1 MLKIISYYFLYKKI
15 QKFNKK
21 EFNQENNAN
30 TSGILLLEFNS
41 FQILHIIFS
50 YLSNYFVKKNNLKI
64 VAYYSHV
71 LLSYELERTI
81 IQKIKSF
88 IADKFSIGFF
98 GIYKSFGVKEFLFP
112 KINNRISSLTNS
124 CYLKIYKKIRSK
136 EDILDISID
145 KIKLGDLIYD
155 SYLTR
160 NKRQKPTIDINS
172 EDFKIFLRDF
182 LKLFFYWS
190 EYFHNN
196 KVKTLLVSH
205 SIYTM
210 GIPYRIAL
218 KKNIN
223 CFEVKENRIKRHKK
237 NNPYH
242 YSEVNEYPKIFKNF
256 SKNKQSF
263 ALKLAENNLKK
274 RFQGTNIDMPYA
286 VKTAFDKR
294 RIKKKKSNKK
304 SKFTILILP
313 HDFVDAPHIGGK
325 FAFADMYEWIKNL
338 CELSIK
344 KKEYKWLLKTHKK
357 QGGKFSFYQNFTEK
371 NIDKLI
377 KKSNIK
383 KLDSNLS
390 HNEIISDGV
399 DLVLTVFGTAAHE
412 YAYKGINV
420 LNSSSMNPHV
430 SYRFNYHISS
440 KTKYKNFFNNPL
452 KKKIKIDKK
461 KVLEFYYMHYIYN
474 SKDWFFLDYNLML
487 KKLGSYHYQWS
498 NKFYDLWLKN
508 KRDKNFKN
516 LLYKRLDNFIYS
528 NDLTFNLSH
537 FYKEK

>member
-1 MLKIISYYFLYKKI
+1 MIKILSEYFLYKKI

-21 EFNQENNAN
+21 EFNQENNTN
-30 TSGILLLEFNS
+30 SEGILLLEFNS
-41 FQILHIIFS
+41 FHILHIIFS
-50 YLSNYFVKKNNLKI
+50 YLSNYFVKKYNLKV

-71 LLSYELERTI
+71 LLSYKLERTV

-88 IADKFSIGFF
+88 IADRFGIGFF

-112 KINNRISSLTNS
+112 KVNNKISNLTNS
-124 CYLKIYKKIRSK
+124 NYLRIYKKIRTK
-136 EDILDISID
+136 EDILDIAID

-160 NKRQKPTIDINS
+160 NKRQKPTIDIKS
-172 EDFKIFLRDF
+172 KDFQIFLKDF

-190 EYFHNN
+190 EYFNNN

-223 CFEVKENRIKRHKK
+223 CFEIKENRIKRHKK

-256 SKNKQSF
+256 SKNQQSL
-263 ALKLAENNLKK
+263 ALKSADNNLKK
-274 RFQGTNIDMPYA
+274 RFQGINIDMPYA
-286 VKTAFDKR
+286 AKTAFNARK
-294 RIKKKKSNKK
+294 IKKKIFNKK
-304 SKFTILILP
+304 KFTILILP

-338 CELSIK
+338 SELSLK
-344 KKEYKWLLKTHKK
+344 NKEYTWLLKTHKK
-357 QGGKFSFYQNFTEK
+357 QGGKFSFYQNFTEI

-377 KKSNIK
+377 KNSNIK

-390 HNEIISDGV
+390 HNQIISDGV

-420 LNSSSMNPHV
+420 LNSSEMNPHI
-430 SYRFNYHISS
+430 SYRFNHHISS
-440 KTKYKNFFNNPL
+440 KKEYKNFFNNPSN
-452 KKKIKIDKK
+452 KKININKK

-498 NKFYDLWLKN
+498 SKFYDFWLKS
-508 KRDKNFKN
+508 KRNNNFKN

-537 FYKEK
+537 FYKKK